1 MESSNGM
8 SQGTDNSAPAGS
20 TSTASQ
26 APAQAA
32 ATSEERVFRQ
42 SEVNDIVKRAKH
54 GAVEDFRRLSS
65 EQPQYA
71 AQKFGGESHAP
82 QAQQPNQGYISQD
95 DVRRMA
101 AEEAQRLRDSWVKEA
116 RTQSETEYANR
127 IVQNFNAKIAAGK
140 ENYQDFDQVTSDV
153 DLGRFPYV
161 VQLLGEHV
169 DNSADMLYELAN
181 DRIKMNQLES
191 LAERSPRDAIK

>member
-1 MESSNGM
+1 M
-8 SQGTDNSAPAGS
+8 
-20 TSTASQ
+20 
-26 APAQAA
+26 
-32 ATSEERVFRQ
+32 
-42 SEVNDIVKRAKH
+42 
-54 GAVEDFRRLSS
+54 
-65 EQPQYA
+65 
-71 AQKFGGESHAP
+71 
-82 QAQQPNQGYISQD
+82 
-95 DVRRMA
+95 
-101 AEEAQRLRDSWVKEA
+101 SWVKEA

-191 LAERSPRDAIK
+191 LAERSPRDAIKQAQRLSQYIDYCELIPSANQGYVNHLLFCFLFEQAEFSLFLANHSLI